1 MVYRGKIQ
9 NGVVVFNGTS
19 RLPEGTEVEIVP
31 AAATDSP
38 NKPRR
43 GSLEAILPF
52 AGMWADQ
59 AEEMDRSLAE
69 LRQMKAEELRR
80 QLSQPDPQL

>member
-9 NGVVVFNGTS
+9 NGVVVFDGTS

-31 AAATDSP
+31 SKP
-38 NKPRR
+38 VEPPGKPRR
-43 GSLEAILPF
+43 GSLEAILPY
-52 AGMWADQ
+52 AGIWADQ

-69 LRQMKAEELRR
+69 LREMKDEELRR
-80 QLSQPDPQL
+80 QLSKPDPQL